1 MKCVYKYNK
10 INPKKRGEKNQSSLF
25 VCKNVCNIPKI
36 HFFSNSNPFVTG
48 SGIQCFVQY
57 PIQPDIDPTP
67 ILSV

>member
-1 MKCVYKYNK
+1 MKFVYKYNK
-10 INPKKRGEKNQSSLF
+10 INPKKRGGGQSSLF

-36 HFFSNSNPFVTG
+36 HFFSNSNPFVSG